1 MEPTNFKSAWIQIRF
16 PTKCSTLV
24 YVATECK
31 PPTWAEKRRAEL
43 RWKLRKWVAFKNKC
57 AVAGIM
63 AVSII
68 LSFLLL
74 LWTLTLPFDSR
85 SRFHIGFIIG
95 MLNVGVCLKA
105 TIYIE
110 CNPNYVKIK
119 R

>member
-1 MEPTNFKSAWIQIRF
+1 MGKFKSAGIQIYS
-16 PTKCSTLV
+16 PTRCFDLL
-24 YVATECK
+24 YVAPEYK
-31 PPTWAEKRRAEL
+31 PPTWAEKRRDEL

-95 MLNVGVCLKA
+95 MLNVIVYLKA
-105 TIYIE
+105 TTYIE
-110 CNPNYVKIK
+110 CDPNHVKIK
-119 R
+119 K